1 MNILKPAD
9 ASILG
14 APAPVIAFIVLFLSV
29 SFFCYVMFRRMDVLR
44 KAAPDPRFSNIPT
57 RLMRSLIYG
66 FGQWRQPRYLGAGIL
81 HILLFAGF
89 MILSLRSLTLIG
101 RGFSSTFHI
110 PFLTGSVGFA
120 YESLK
125 DYTVIVVLA
134 VCLIAIVRR
143 AVFHPKRYDHPGI
156 AGHEHEAYII
166 LGLVSVLMITDMI
179 HDGSAYRAAG
189 VCGEYHWFP
198 AAAFASVFMPSDDP
212 TTLNFLHVG
221 GYWAHILFFFGL
233 LNYLP
238 ISKHFHV
245 ITAIPNVFFSNLN
258 KGTIKPVKYGVA
270 DWMELDQCGV
280 SGLTGFTWKHILDFY
295 SCADCGRC
303 SDNCPANTVGRALS
317 PKMISVKARDYAY
330 EHFPIF
336 DKTYQDQ
343 AHEKK
348 LVGDIITEQEIW
360 ACTTCGACEAECP
373 IFIEYIDKIVD
384 MRRYLIDRGEVPQS
398 LQKPLQQI
406 KKKGNAYGAMKSKRA
421 AWTKDLE
428 GFEVRTLAEEER
440 SDLLFFVDSC
450 GSFDPRIQEIT
461 KSFARI
467 MARNN
472 LDFAILGQEE
482 NDSGN
487 EVRRLGEEGL
497 FEQVSGRNIEAFK
510 ARNFG
515 EIVAFD
521 PHAFNAIKNDYPER
535 FNIIH
540 SSQLLTRLLNSG
552 AMSLNAD
559 YLRGRMV
566 TYHDPCYLGRH
577 NGIYEEPRRVLKSIP
592 GIQYQEMRHSFSRS
606 FCCSG
611 GGLLLWYENEEEKE
625 RMGERRVKMA
635 MEIGAQVIVTACP
648 FCLIN
653 IEDAIKTTGNEG
665 KIEVID
671 LVELVDR
678 SVS

>member
-9 ASILG
+9 TPLLG
-14 APAPVIAFIVLFLSV
+14 IPAPAIALVILFV
-29 SFFCYVMFRRMDVLR
+29 AICFFCYVMYRRIDVLR
-44 KAAPDPRFSNIPT
+44 KGAPDPRLSDIPT
-57 RLMRSLIYG
+57 RIWRTLVYG
-66 FGQWRQPRYLGAGIL
+66 FGQWRQPRYFGAGVL

-89 MILSLRSLTLIG
+89 MILSLRSITLIG
-101 RGFSSTFHI
+101 RGFSSDFHI
-110 PFLTGSVGFA
+110 PFLTGSIGFA

-125 DYTVIVVLA
+125 DYAVLMVLIV
-134 VCLIAIVRR
+134 CIIAIVRR
-143 AVFHPKRYDHPGI
+143 AVFHPPRYDHPGI
-156 AGHEHEAYII
+156 KGHESEAYVI
-166 LGLVSVLMITDMI
+166 LGLVAALMITDMI
-179 HDGSAYRAAG
+179 YDGSAYKAAN
-189 VCGEYHWFP
+189 VSGEYHWFP
-198 AAAFASVFMPSDDP
+198 SAGLASLFMPSDNP
-212 TTLNFLHVG
+212 TALNVLHIG

-233 LNYLP
+233 LNFLP
-238 ISKHFHV
+238 VSKHFHV

-258 KGTIKPVKYGVA
+258 RGTIKPVRYGVA

-280 SGLTGFTWKHILDFY
+280 SDLTGFTWKHILDFY

-330 EHFPIF
+330 ENFPIF
-336 DKTYQDQ
+336 DGHSKDKGD
-343 AHEKK
+343 EKK
-348 LVGDIITEQEIW
+348 LVGDIITEDEIW

-384 MRRYLIDRGEVPQS
+384 MRRYLIDRGEIPQS

-406 KKKGNAYGAMKSKRA
+406 KKKGNAYGAMKTKRA
-421 AWTKDLE
+421 AWAKDLGE
-428 GFEVRTLAEEER
+428 IEVRQLAEGE
-440 SDLLFFVDSC
+440 SADFLFFVDSC
-450 GSFDPRIQEIT
+450 GSFDPRIQLIT
-461 KSFARI
+461 KSFAKI
-467 MARNN
+467 MSRNN

-497 FEQVSGRNIEAFK
+497 FEQVSSRNIEAFK
-510 ARNFG
+510 ARKFK

-521 PHAFNAIKNDYPER
+521 PHSYNAIRNDYPEK
-535 FNIIH
+535 FPVIH
-540 SSQLLTRLLNSG
+540 SSQLLARFLDNRT
-552 AMSLNAD
+552 MSLNGE
-559 YLRGRMV
+559 YLGGRTV

-577 NGIYEEPRRVLKSIP
+577 NGVYDEPRRVLKAIP
-592 GIQYQEMRHSFSRS
+592 GIQYKEMDRSFSRS

-611 GGLLLWYENEEEKE
+611 GGLLLWYENEQEKE

-635 MEIGAQVIVTACP
+635 MEVGAQVIVTACP

-671 LVELVDR
+671 LVELIDR
-678 SVS
+678 SMS

>member
-9 ASILG
+9 TPILG
-14 APAPVIAFIVLFLSV
+14 IPAPAIAFFILFLAIC
-29 SFFCYVMFRRMDVLR
+29 FFCYVMYRRIDVLR
-44 KAAPDPRFSNIPT
+44 KGAPDPRFSDIPT
-57 RLMRSLIYG
+57 RIWRTLVYG
-66 FGQWRQPRYLGAGIL
+66 FGQWRQPRYFGAGIL

-89 MILSLRSLTLIG
+89 MILSLRSITLIG
-101 RGFSSTFHI
+101 RGFSSDFQI

-125 DYTVIVVLA
+125 DYAVLTVLIV
-134 VCLIAIVRR
+134 CIIAIVRR
-143 AVFHPKRYDHPGI
+143 AVFHPPRYDHPGI
-156 AGHEHEAYII
+156 KGHESEAYVI
-166 LGLVSVLMITDMI
+166 LGLVVALMITDMI
-179 HDGSAYRAAG
+179 HDGSAFKAAN
-189 VCGEYHWFP
+189 VTGEYHWFP
-198 AAAFASVFMPSDDP
+198 SAGLASLFMPSDDP
-212 TTLNFLHVG
+212 KALNVLHVG

-238 ISKHFHV
+238 VSKHFHV

-258 KGTIKPVKYGVA
+258 RGAIKPVRYGVA

-280 SGLTGFTWKHILDFY
+280 SDLTGFTWKHILDFY

-303 SDNCPANTVGRALS
+303 SDNCPANTVGRTLS

-330 EHFPIF
+330 EHFPVF
-336 DKTYQDQ
+336 DGPSKDKGE
-343 AHEKK
+343 EKK
-348 LVGDIITEQEIW
+348 LVGDIITKEEIW

-384 MRRYLIDRGEVPQS
+384 MRRYLIDRGEIPQS

-406 KKKGNAYGAMKSKRA
+406 KKKGNAYGAMKTKRA
-421 AWTKDLE
+421 AWAKDLGE
-428 GFEVRTLAEEER
+428 IEVRQLAEGES
-440 SDLLFFVDSC
+440 SDVLFFVDSC
-450 GSFDPRIQEIT
+450 GSFDPRIQLIT
-461 KSFARI
+461 KSFAKI
-467 MARNN
+467 MSRNN

-497 FEQVSGRNIEAFK
+497 FEQVSSRNIEAFK
-510 ARNFG
+510 ARNFK

-521 PHAFNAIKNDYPER
+521 PHAYNAIRNDYPEK
-535 FNIIH
+535 FPIIH
-540 SSQLLTRLLNSG
+540 SSQLLARFLDNRT
-552 AMSLNAD
+552 MSLNGE
-559 YLRGRMV
+559 YLGGRTV

-577 NGIYEEPRRVLKSIP
+577 NGVYDEPRRVLKAIP
-592 GIQYQEMRHSFSRS
+592 GIQYKEMARSFSRS

-611 GGLLLWYENEEEKE
+611 GGLLLWYENEQEKE

-635 MEIGAQVIVTACP
+635 MEVGAQVIVTACP

-671 LVELVDR
+671 LVELIDR
-678 SVS
+678 SMS